1 MPGTMSCTR
10 NDAHPR
16 GARPVLAL
24 LGLLSLAA
32 LACAGSESGSDPA
45 GNGGSMSTGNAG
57 AASGGSGGVA
67 QGGSGGSASGSGG
80 AAGSSGGSTTNA
92 GSGGATQGGSG
103 GVEQGGSGGAVAGSG
118 GAGGGGGNA
127 GNSGNEPPGLPDDYT
142 LVFEQSFAD
151 ASGMDSLLFAN
162 GSDWSFVATDGG
174 YAEWSGF
181 SYGPPNYGPHSVA
194 IVKDLKVSS
203 FVLEVEIMQTS
214 MTGGHRDACVFWNM
228 SDASHFYYAHIGQAH
243 DGASHNIHIVN
254 DADRTPITETYTD
267 GFDWG
272 TDEWRRIRVVR
283 DATTGTMEVYGG
295 DDATPMLT
303 ASDTTL
309 TDGYVG
315 VGAFDD
321 TGRVRN
327 LRVWAASSSNELAGF
342 FAPLQ

>member
-10 NDAHPR
+10 NDARPQ
-16 GARPVLAL
+16 GARPVFAL
-24 LGLLSLAA
+24 LGLFSLAA
-32 LACAGSESGSDPA
+32 LACSGSDSGSSPG
-45 GNGGSMSTGNAG
+45 GNGGSMPTGNAG
-57 AASGGSGGVA
+57 NASGGTSGGA
-67 QGGSGGSASGSGG
+67 PQGGSGGSAGSGG
-80 AAGSSGGSTTNA
+80 TEAAAGAGGGSA
-92 GSGGATQGGSG
+92 GAAVGGSA
-103 GVEQGGSGGAVAGSG
+103 GVEQGGSGGAAAGSG
-118 GAGGGGGNA
+118 GAGGSGGEG
-127 GNSGNEPPGLPDDYT
+127 GSGGGNEPPGLPSGYT

-151 ASGMDSLLFAN
+151 AASMDSLLFAN
-162 GSDWSFVATDGG
+162 GNDWAHVATDGG
-174 YAEWSGF
+174 YAEWTAF
-181 SYGPPNYGPHSVA
+181 SYAPPNYGPHSVA
-194 IVKDLKVSS
+194 IVKDLLVSS

-214 MTGGHRDACVFWNM
+214 MTGGHRDACIFWNM

-254 DADRTPITETYTD
+254 DADRTPITDTFTD

-283 DATTGTMEVYGG
+283 DAMTGTMEVYGG
-295 DDATPMLT
+295 DEATPMLT
-303 ASDTTL
+303 ANDTTL

-327 LRVWAASSSNELAGF
+327 LRVWAASSSSELAGF